1 MDAADFGPSPVDAVT
16 TFLISAAVVSV
27 LFVVAARPRAP
38 MQQLITLF
46 PRCKNFLWPLLLLP
60 AAAFLPALSSNLILH
75 PAVPYLTENGTLL
88 DEKGK

>member
-1 MDAADFGPSPVDAVT
+1 MDAADYGPSPVDAVT
-16 TFLISAAVVSV
+16 TFLISAVVSV
-27 LFVVAARPRAP
+27 LFVVAALA
-38 MQQLITLF
+38 LACSHATINYTLST
-46 PRCKNFLWPLLLLP
+46 LLELFCGPYFP

>member
-27 LFVVAARPRAP
+27 LFVVAALVLPS

-46 PRCKNFLWPLLLLP
+46 PRCKNFFEAPTFQLP
-60 AAAFLPALSSNLILH
+60 PSLLPALSSNLILH
-75 PAVPYLTENGTLL
+75 PAVPYLTENS
-88 DEKGK
+88 DFAR